1 MGTYAEIDILLELES
16 ASGCWIG
23 FEKLVGLESIPVGKP
38 VEFETLLQPESQAVE
53 FRQFTIR

>member
-23 FEKLVGLESIPVGKP
+23 FEKLVGLESIAVGKP

-53 FRQFTIR
+53 FR